1 MIVKDLL
8 TQCSSEDIVSELMKL
23 CNVDESEKESVRQ
36 SHMKLIDTVR
46 KITPVN
52 TKYLLIGIL
61 LLTGQE
67 ENLLVM
73 LGKRELLD
81 SYNLG
86 YVMENFSESDMEYLS
101 ETKEKLKSND
111 LKLTPWNEIM
121 GFEIRSENVLAVGPA
136 KLAAA
141 VIYEMTTYGFT
152 EEEIKNEYQKLQK
165 EAL

>member
-61 LLTGQE
+61 LLKIGRAH
-67 ENLLVM
+67 V
-73 LGKRELLD
+73 
-81 SYNLG
+81 
-86 YVMENFSESDMEYLS
+86 
-101 ETKEKLKSND
+101 
-111 LKLTPWNEIM
+111 
-121 GFEIRSENVLAVGPA
+121 
-136 KLAAA
+136 
-141 VIYEMTTYGFT
+141 
-152 EEEIKNEYQKLQK
+152 
-165 EAL
+165 

>member
-46 KITPVN
+46 KITPV
-52 TKYLLIGIL
+52 
-61 LLTGQE
+61 TGQE